1 MNKEKAKLL
10 IKELSDLFKDD
21 SAQLESLKNAA
32 VSIQLY
38 DLAAEIKQRQKK
50 LAEIKADK
58 DFNIFESGQS
68 LDERAIELLAKL
80 MSGELSDDEKS
91 KVGGVVFINNG
102 IDSKYHTL
110 LLNTNTF
117 NGIGLL
123 EQAKYLLCK
132 TLE

>member
-21 SAQLESLKNAA
+21 SAQLESLKTAA

-38 DLAAEIKQRQKK
+38 DLAVEIKQRQKK
-50 LAEIKADK
+50 LAEIKADE
-58 DFNIFESGQS
+58 DLNIFESGQS

>member
-10 IKELSDLFKDD
+10 IKELSELFKDD
-21 SAQLESLKNAA
+21 SAQLENLKNAA

-50 LAEIKADK
+50 LAEIKADE

-110 LLNTNTF
+110 LLNTKTF